1 MLRLQYTTICYNTI
15 CYNYNMLQY
24 LNIAHTDET
33 NQNWLL
39 HIKTIVWVKW
49 PYEEYEWRRLNEVV
63 WMQRDDCVCVRRWP
77 WCERVRCECE
87 CENLKQIQTNQFSK
101 SSNIIIQ
108 TGCFVSK
115 KLWQVLEKIQIS
127 FKTIQY
133 PLKGFNNCPII
144 ISDEYL

>member
-39 HIKTIVWVKW
+39 HIRQLCEWSGRMRSMSEGDWMKW
-49 PYEEYEWRRLNEVV
+49 YECKE
-63 WMQRDDCVCVRRWP
+63 MTVCVRRWP
-77 WCERVRCECE
+77 WCERVRCE

-133 PLKGFNNCPII
+133 PLKGFNTSPNN
-144 ISDEYL
+144 YLR